1 MTIRGILKSFDHTQK
16 IMLNRHTG
24 VLLIRVHSRSASPGL
39 TGGIT
44 CWDEH
49 SEIPFRVHAVVR
61 WRFIPY
67 NVAAIHILRWLQ
79 NPMLP
84 PGCAH

>member
-39 TGGIT
+39 GRHNLLG
-44 CWDEH
+44 
-49 SEIPFRVHAVVR
+49 
-61 WRFIPY
+61 
-67 NVAAIHILRWLQ
+67 
-79 NPMLP
+79 
-84 PGCAH
+84 